1 MQIHWKNN
9 KNPSLLLRNFVPRP
23 VRNKNLA
30 CSENLVSR
38 CARNNKKGSLAIE
51 LLLVIAIINIALVS
65 LLGLASF
72 SLRSSSLLKESSRA
86 DSLAQEALE
95 AVRNFRDGT
104 TWTTNGIG
112 NLTLFTLDTAY
123 HPEKTIDTPP
133 KWNLVTG
140 EETINGF
147 SRKIVIKKVFRD
159 VNGNIAGSG
168 TEDPDA
174 RKIIATVTWKDKKVE
189 IVNYLTNWRQ

>member
-72 SLRSSSLLKESSRA
+72 SLRSSTLLKESSRA
-86 DSLAQEALE
+86 NSLTQEALE

-104 TWTTNGIG
+104 IWATDGLG
-112 NLTLFTLDTAY
+112 VFSLDTAY

-133 KWNLVTG
+133 KWSLITG

-147 SRKIVIKKVFRD
+147 SRKVVIKKVFRD
-159 VNGNIAGSG
+159 VNGNISASG
-168 TEDPDA
+168 TEDTDTK
-174 RKIIATVTWKDKKVE
+174 KIIATVSWKDKKVE
-189 IVNYLTNWRQ
+189 IIDYLTNWRQ